1 MLMRIPSDDGGLGVM
16 GREKT
21 DDARR
26 GGLDENKQSARV
38 PEGMHSPSSLPSCCQ
53 TEGREAG
60 RERVHL
66 LQRALFLEATYL
78 MREQRGF
85 AEE

>member
-1 MLMRIPSDDGGLGVM
+1 MRIPSDDGGLGVM
-16 GREKT
+16 GRET
-21 DDARR
+21 DDDGVGWMRISKVRGSQRR
-26 GGLDENKQSARV
+26 CIHN
-38 PEGMHSPSSLPSCCQ
+38 PLPAFLRCRQ
-53 TEGREAG
+53 TRGG